1 MIETGKHGEREWRGW
16 ARPDNGLQMTP
27 YSRSLLH
34 KVFTIIYV
42 TNAPA
47 KIQTQ
52 SEQTYNVLSKMKQ
65 ALMLSSNILIVSRMF
80 FEGPETDLF
89 RPEAWDL
96 TEASTVPEPVWPAR
110 PFTASLAC
118 WYPRSLNC
126 FGFVRVLTYAT
137 IGVENLGAVAACG
150 FSKLYVLS
158 M

>member
-1 MIETGKHGEREWRGW
+1 
-16 ARPDNGLQMTP
+16 
-27 YSRSLLH
+27 
-34 KVFTIIYV
+34 
-42 TNAPA
+42 
-47 KIQTQ
+47 
-52 SEQTYNVLSKMKQ
+52 
-65 ALMLSSNILIVSRMF
+65 MF

-118 WYPRSLNC
+118 WYPWSTNC